1 MDDEDEDERP
11 ELDRGSD
18 AAYQKLLERRII
30 WLGEEVTNQNAN
42 AICAKMLLLS
52 EKDPDRDIILYIN
65 SPGGS
70 ISDGMS
76 IYDVMQF
83 VKPDVV
89 TVGIGLSA
97 SMGQFLLSSGTK
109 GKRFALPHTRIM
121 MHQPLGGI
129 IGKVTDVRVS
139 VKEILYLKKMLT
151 QLISQ
156 QTGKSV
162 EQINADIENHEV
174 WFTAEEAKEYGFIDH
189 VIQNEDEL
197 PIGAINE
204 KD

>member
-1 MDDEDEDERP
+1 MDDEGEDERP
-11 ELDRGSD
+11 EPDRGSD
-18 AAYQKLLERRII
+18 ATYQKLLERRII

-42 AICAKMLLLS
+42 VICAKMLLLS
-52 EKDPDRDIILYIN
+52 EEDPDRDIILYIN

-121 MHQPLGGI
+121 MHQPSGGI
-129 IGKVTDVRVS
+129 YGKVTDVRVS

-151 QLISQ
+151 ELTSQ

-162 EQINADIENHEV
+162 EQINADTENHDV

-189 VIQNEDEL
+189 VIQNENEL
-197 PIGAINE
+197 PIGALSE
-204 KD
+204 KE